1 MKVVVNGEIKEM
13 SEGATVAEVIEM
25 LGRDPAGRGIAVAVN
40 GDVVARGTW
49 RDTLLRDDDKV
60 EVLAAVGGG

>member
-1 MKVVVNGEIKEM
+1 MKVVVNGEIRELSK
-13 SEGATVAEVIEM
+13 GATVAKVIEM
-25 LGRDPAGRGIAVAVN
+25 LGRDPAGRGIAVALN

-49 RDTLLRDDDKV
+49 QDTLLQDDDKV

>member
-1 MKVVVNGEIKEM
+1 MKIVVNGEIKEL

-49 RDTLLRDDDKV
+49 HVTLLQDDDKV